1 MPSINI
7 TLVDLFLI
15 GASASAS
22 ASAALI
28 VYDRSRSPRS
38 RIYAS
43 STRFTFGKYFTLL
56 VHSIYRLSLHLSSC
70 TFFSIKLLAIR
81 S

>member
-43 STRFTFGKYFTLL
+43 STRFTFVLL
-56 VHSIYRLSLHLSSC
+56 YLSVFWFSFHTIYTATVATECSC
-70 TFFSIKLLAIR
+70 GADIQ
-81 S
+81 